1 MPQSTK
7 QVYRCKQCQKS
18 FLTKTKLSSH
28 VSVIHNNEKDFECK
42 QCGKKFGY
50 DKSLYNHVMKSLDED
65 YKNKI
70 KLVKEKAKL
79 VPSEHKC
86 DYCGNAFK
94 TKVTLVQH
102 KKSLH
107 SDIRPYKCRECPSTF
122 KRSGHLKLH
131 EILVHQNSREFQC
144 KLCPKSFNT
153 KTTLRAFRIQKIIPA
168 SFFVLK

>member
-1 MPQSTK
+1 
-7 QVYRCKQCQKS
+7 
-18 FLTKTKLSSH
+18 
-28 VSVIHNNEKDFECK
+28 
-42 QCGKKFGY
+42 
-50 DKSLYNHVMKSLDED
+50 MKSLDED

-79 VPSEHKC
+79 VPREHKW

-153 KTTLRAFRIQKIIPA
+153 KNTLRAVIQKTENHSSIVFCSEMSQKTAPYRWRQ
-168 SFFVLK
+168 FPGVNWWK